1 MRQVVRDA
9 WLRACSPARG
19 KARTPGTGEA
29 ALDGGRREPHEA
41 LHRARREPQ
50 ERGKRTGEA
59 ALHGGRRGPH
69 EEQGLS
75 LAARRVCL
83 CIRSLSFRTC
93 RALPLARCKG
103 LVSPGDA
110 TKNGR
115 ASARGAQNGT
125 EIEARLK
132 ENRPRSDQR
141 SSQNR
146 SKIDLGASEAPPG
159 DSGTPWDAPGA
170 AKSAPGA
177 RQDRSGTLQERSR
190 DALEDRSCCRTLAAA
205 PADRF
210 LTFSACRAEAPMC
223 VLYHSCQCFVDVARF
238 SLERRDAT
246 QNLEKQHQNDG
257 KSRPGAPRERSER
270 AKSRSDAPDRPE
282 KRSASA
288 RRAVERI
295 FFSQSNAAKR
305 TRERN
310 AGPAR
315 SARGRHPRVPV

>member
-1 MRQVVRDA
+1 MKNRS
-9 WLRACSPARG
+9 W
-19 KARTPGTGEA
+19 
-29 ALDGGRREPHEA
+29 
-41 LHRARREPQ
+41 
-50 ERGKRTGEA
+50 
-59 ALHGGRRGPH
+59 
-69 EEQGLS
+69 S
-75 LAARRVCL
+75 L
-83 CIRSLSFRTC
+83 
-93 RALPLARCKG
+93 
-103 LVSPGDA
+103 
-110 TKNGR
+110 
-115 ASARGAQNGT
+115 RGATG
-125 EIEARLK
+125 RF
-132 ENRPRSDQR
+132 
-141 SSQNR
+141 
-146 SKIDLGASEAPPG
+146 G
-159 DSGTPWDAPGA
+159 DAPGRHQDA
-170 AKSAPGA
+170 AGVAKSAPGA
-177 RQDRSGTLQERSR
+177 PQERSWGAPGPPRALLGRAGARRERSETLRERSR
-190 DALEDRSCCRTLAAA
+190 DALAACWCRRTLTEA